1 MGCGWEC
8 CLWRV
13 MRGNWWP
20 RSGDWSTCPA
30 LGWMS
35 CDLSEDLTMSA
46 SSPTPNTC
54 QLWSTTTSP
63 PNLSFP
69 TSHHRTLCKVHSY
82 LLIGA
87 GQFLVFT
94 WSVKDATILEWAKQH
109 SNSPPR
115 QSDPGKDERLGPLG
129 LTLCGTGTLAHGLG
143 LEVVIVSST
152 TTIDEAGA
160 SIICLII
167 PPTMEKSHAGAS
179 FFGHTAYVC
188 REMPELRF

>member
-1 MGCGWEC
+1 MWLGVGC
-8 CLWRV
+8 WRRL

-20 RSGDWSTCPA
+20 GRGDWSTSPA

-35 CDLSEDLTMSA
+35 CDLSEVGLWDLTMSA

-54 QLWSTTTSP
+54 QLWSTTTPP

-69 TSHHRTLCKVHSY
+69 ASHGPTLCKVHSY
-82 LLIGA
+82 LLIVA
-87 GQFLVFT
+87 GQFLIFT
-94 WSVKDATILEWAKQH
+94 WSVKDATILVWAKQH
-109 SNSPPR
+109 PHSP
-115 QSDPGKDERLGPLG
+115 PGKDERLGPLG
-129 LTLCGTGTLAHGLG
+129 LTLCRAGALAHGLG
-143 LEVVIVSST
+143 LEIVIVSST

-160 SIICLII
+160 RIICLII

-179 FFGHTAYVC
+179 FFGHAAYVC